1 MNKYLT
7 YIIAV
12 ILAAFGMLTLYLSSS
27 IIFNLF
33 GIREKEGNY
42 VLFIVWANFISSFL
56 YLISALGFIKS
67 KKWTTDL
74 LGISSI
80 ILIVAFI
87 GLIIHIYSGGLYK
100 TITISAMIFRILVTI
115 SFTLFA
121 YFTITKIKH
130 ENNFD
135 L

>member
-1 MNKYLT
+1 MKKYLS

-12 ILAAFGMLTLYLSSS
+12 ILAAFGLLTFYLSSS
-27 IIFNLF
+27 IIFDLF

-42 VLFIVWANFISSFL
+42 VLFVVWANFISSIL
-56 YLISALGFIKS
+56 YLVSALGFIKN

-74 LGISSI
+74 LRISSI

-87 GLIIHIYSGGLYK
+87 GLIIHIYSGGLFK
-100 TITISAMIFRILVTI
+100 TLTINAMIFRILVTI
-115 SFTLFA
+115 TFALFA

-130 ENNFD
+130 EDNID